1 MRKPLVKTVNP
12 IKDVFLKQHNS
23 VELWQL
29 TTGLYGVYFKGE
41 LVGPPIADRA
51 VAVDYYEKTVLEQ
64 IL

>member
-12 IKDVFLKQHNS
+12 VKDVFLKQHNS

-41 LVGPPIADRA
+41 LLGTPIVDRA